1 MSARQLTGD
10 DDVAVLD
17 QDLNRHTAVFVVL
30 QTIRHN
36 RICDLIA
43 DLIGMAIAYL
53 FTSDD
58 FHFPFLSAT
67 HLWPFGPVPTCPA
80 PLWPCQPCRFLHSWQ
95 AQYLAS
101 GNPVFSQGFGAYK
114 TIG

>member
-10 DDVAVLD
+10 NDVAVLD

-30 QTIRHN
+30 QAIRHN
-36 RICDLIA
+36 RIGNLIA

-58 FHFPFLSAT
+58 FHFPFLSAA
-67 HLWPFGPVPTCPA
+67 HLWPSGPS
-80 PLWPCQPCRFLHSWQ
+80 PLARLPF
-95 AQYLAS
+95 ALANLVAS
-101 GNPVFSQGFGAYK
+101 YTVGRYN
-114 TIG
+114 T